1 MKKLS
6 PTFPFDPKNAPVY
19 YGWLLIPLA
28 ILGVLMSMP
37 GQTAGFSAFT
47 EPLIRITHFSR
58 TRISTFYLIG
68 TVISG
73 FLLPTMGNLLDE
85 WGARKMMIFASV
97 MLGLTLLWL
106 SYIDKIVQA
115 LGGIFGVQL
124 AYSALLILGIFS
136 LRFFGQGLLTI
147 TSNTMIGKWFDA
159 KRGRAMAL
167 LGVANSFAF
176 SVTPAVMAAIVAA
189 LAWNG
194 AWRALAAVVGV
205 GMSITAFLFFR
216 DTPEACGLPV
226 DGQHEDDVPQQ
237 ERDLLRKRALFG
249 LTRHE
254 AIRTRAFWALIITMS
269 SQSLVTTG
277 LTFHIQEIGEQ
288 AGLPLAQAVAIFI
301 PVSFIAVPLSFL
313 AAIMTERVH
322 AKYFVFLFSSSQ
334 ILSYISVAFLDTTL
348 GYVLTI
354 IGMGVSGGLMGPMQT
369 AVMPKVFGR
378 KHLGSISGMMTSF
391 LVIGSALGPVLLSL
405 VNDLVGSLSTGVNVM
420 VILPIISFVCAIGMK
435 ERFRTE

>member
-1 MKKLS
+1 MRKLS
-6 PTFPFDPKNAPVY
+6 PTFPFDPRNAPVY

-28 ILGVLMSMP
+28 VLGILMSMP

-47 EPLIRITHFSR
+47 EPLISITSFSR

-68 TVISG
+68 TIISG
-73 FLLPTMGNLLDE
+73 FLLPMMGNLLDA

-97 MLGLTLLWL
+97 MLGFSLLWL
-106 SYIDKIVQA
+106 SFIDSIVHV
-115 LGGIFGVQL
+115 LSSFVSVQIL
-124 AYSALLILGIFS
+124 YSVLLVLGIFS

-194 AWRALAAVVGV
+194 AWRALAAVVGI
-205 GMSITAFLFFR
+205 GMSIVAFLFFR

-226 DGQHEDDVPQQ
+226 DGHHGDDVSHEQR
-237 ERDLLRKRALFG
+237 EHLRKRALFG

-254 AIRTRAFWALIITMS
+254 AIRTRAFWALIITMA
-269 SQSLVTTG
+269 SQSLVNTG

-313 AAIMTERVH
+313 AAVMTERVH
-322 AKYFVFLFSSSQ
+322 AKYFVFLFSLSQ
-334 ILSYISVAFLDTTL
+334 MLAYISVAFLDTTV

-354 IGMGVSGGLMGPMQT
+354 IGLGVSGGLMGPMQT

-391 LVIGSALGPVLLSL
+391 LVIGSAVGPVLLSL
-405 VNDLVGSLSTGVNVM
+405 VNDVVGSLSTGVNIM
-420 VILPIISFVCAIGMK
+420 VILPLISFFFAIGMK
-435 ERFRTE
+435 ERFQTE

>member
-1 MKKLS
+1 
-6 PTFPFDPKNAPVY
+6 
-19 YGWLLIPLA
+19 
-28 ILGVLMSMP
+28 
-37 GQTAGFSAFT
+37 
-47 EPLIRITHFSR
+47 
-58 TRISTFYLIG
+58 
-68 TVISG
+68 
-73 FLLPTMGNLLDE
+73 
-85 WGARKMMIFASV
+85 MMIFASV

-420 VILPIISFVCAIGMK
+420 VILPIISFVFAIGMK